1 MKTIITVSGEVIFL
15 NNFKEMYI
23 LSLIV
28 APITYDFPS
37 IPSSPGQETLLHLSA
52 RLGFSQL
59 ATYLLD
65 QPGSMEALHIQDKS
79 GKLPEEIAR
88 EKGMKLLAD
97 MFSRLT

>member
-1 MKTIITVSGEVIFL
+1 MYSFFDCCI
-15 NNFKEMYI
+15 NN
-23 LSLIV
+23 L
-28 APITYDFPS
+28 YDFPS
-37 IPSSPGQETLLHLSA
+37 ISSSPGQETLLHLSA

-88 EKGMKLLAD
+88 EKGLKLLAD